1 MDKEGNGSRWS
12 QRQLPY
18 RTSVTSDTQHYLQA
32 GHGEQHVLSWKLF
45 LFRTGQTTPFT
56 LHVTKTHPPTCV
68 PATLE
73 RCHSFLFGPCLT
85 TKVPCWEKKKS
96 LCHVNFTSLL
106 LLTQSQAKF
115 RERWCLRS
123 LWRWGCVA
131 QGSQQMDRRFSGF
144 FFLLALELSYL
155 EREN

>member
-1 MDKEGNGSRWS
+1 MAPGGHKPGCYAGQVSPLTHSTTCRQDTGSSTCFPGSFSCLRPV
-12 QRQLPY
+12 R
-18 RTSVTSDTQHYLQA
+18 
-32 GHGEQHVLSWKLF
+32 VL
-45 LFRTGQTTPFT
+45 QTTPFS
-56 LHVTKTHPPTCV
+56 LHVTKTHPLTWV

-85 TKVPCWEKKKS
+85 MKVPCWKKS

-115 RERWCLRS
+115 RERWCLWS
-123 LWRWGCVA
+123 LWRWGCAA

-144 FFLLALELSYL
+144 SPVSLGAELPG
-155 EREN
+155 ER